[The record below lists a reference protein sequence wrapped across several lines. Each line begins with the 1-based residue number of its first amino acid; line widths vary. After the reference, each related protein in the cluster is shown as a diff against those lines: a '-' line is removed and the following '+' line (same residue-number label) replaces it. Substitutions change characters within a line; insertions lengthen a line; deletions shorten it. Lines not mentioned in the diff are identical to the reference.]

1 MARLIASAA
10 VAIAASLQL
19 IGGAAAQQS
28 YPTKTVR
35 FIVPFGAASATDI
48 TARLFADRLSA
59 RWAKPVVVEN
69 RPGGDG
75 LGSLN
80 AFVDAHDDHVL
91 WFGPAG
97 VFNVLPYGHD
107 TLPFD
112 VRRDLVPI
120 VSVSQ
125 VVLALSMPATM
136 NVNSVDQFVAL
147 ARAQPGKLNGAA
159 AQGIS
164 DFLLFGFAKQ
174 MGLDIARVP
183 YRDIMQ
189 APNDLVESRIQVLS
203 TSYAVV
209 QPLAKAGR
217 IKVLAVTSQQRAPS
231 APDVPTAAEAGY
243 PALTFA
249 SIGGVFGP
257 RDMPDK
263 LRESIA
269 ADFRQVAEEPIIAK
283 RLGDTGQ
290 IMSVLGPA
298 EFAKSVEEQRDKLAG
313 LAKVLGIKAAQSQ

>member
-1 MARLIASAA
+1 MHRLIRLIAFALAA
-10 VAIAASLQL
+10 NLST
-19 IGGAAAQQS
+19 AAAQPAW
-28 YPTKTVR
+28 PTKTVR
-35 FIVPFGAASATDI
+35 FILPYGPASATDI
-48 TARLFADRLSA
+48 TARLLADRLSA
-59 RWAKPVVVEN
+59 RWGKPVVVEN

-75 LGSLN
+75 LVSLN
-80 AFVDAHDDHVL
+80 SFVDARDDHVL

-112 VRRDLVPI
+112 LRRDIVPI

-125 VVLALSMPATM
+125 VVLAVSMPATM
-136 NVNSVDQFVAL
+136 NVNTVDAMVAL
-147 ARAQPGKLNGAA
+147 IRAQPGKLNAAA

-164 DFLLFGFAKQ
+164 DFMLFGFAKK

-209 QPLAKAGR
+209 QPLARAGR
-217 IKVLAVTSQQRAPS
+217 IKVLAVASRQRAPS
-231 APDVPTAAEAGY
+231 APDVPTAIEAGY
-243 PALTFA
+243 PDLTFE

-257 RDMPDK
+257 RDMPDT
-263 LRESIA
+263 LRASIA
-269 ADFRQVAEEPIIAK
+269 ADFRKVAEDPIIAK
-283 RLGDTGQ
+283 RLADTGQ
-290 IMSVLGPA
+290 IMSLLGPA
-298 EFAKSVEEQRDKLAG
+298 EFAAAVQEQRDKLAG
-313 LAKVLGIKAAQSQ
+313 LAKVLGVRAAQ

>member
-1 MARLIASAA
+1 M
-10 VAIAASLQL
+10 
-19 IGGAAAQQS
+19 
-28 YPTKTVR
+28 
-35 FIVPFGAASATDI
+35 
-48 TARLFADRLSA
+48 
-59 RWAKPVVVEN
+59 
-69 RPGGDG
+69 
-75 LGSLN
+75 
-80 AFVDAHDDHVL
+80 
-91 WFGPAG
+91 
-97 VFNVLPYGHD
+97 
-107 TLPFD
+107 
-112 VRRDLVPI
+112 
-120 VSVSQ
+120 
-125 VVLALSMPATM
+125 
-136 NVNSVDQFVAL
+136 
-147 ARAQPGKLNGAA
+147 
-159 AQGIS
+159 
-164 DFLLFGFAKQ
+164 
-174 MGLDIARVP
+174 
-183 YRDIMQ
+183 
-189 APNDLVESRIQVLS
+189 
-203 TSYAVV
+203 V